1 MTENANATLNDREV
15 KTLLGEKEVTIAL
28 LKKAIIDISGEF
40 QETEKKVTL
49 LEAELSQRKALGEAQ
64 DVNA

>member
-1 MTENANATLNDREV
+1 MTESANATLNDQEV

-28 LKKAIIDISGEF
+28 LKKAIINISGEF